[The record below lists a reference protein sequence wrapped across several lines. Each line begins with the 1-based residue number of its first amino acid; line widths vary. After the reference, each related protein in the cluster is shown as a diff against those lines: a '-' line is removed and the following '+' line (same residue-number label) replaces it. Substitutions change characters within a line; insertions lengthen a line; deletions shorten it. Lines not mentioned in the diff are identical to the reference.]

1 MKNYHGNVE
10 DLSLNFTVTDTVT
23 VDYGTGKSRNVTQ
36 ELKPN
41 GSDIPVTSENR
52 LFYISYV
59 SRYRLQTQPYLQ
71 TSAFLKGLSAIIQPS
86 WLAMFN
92 QSELQTL
99 ISGTSSAIDLADLR
113 RNTEYGGVYVIG
125 DDRQEHPSVTLFWK
139 VMNSLMDEEQRAVLK
154 FVTSTPRAPLLGF
167 GNLNPKFTIRD
178 AGGDEDRLPST
189 STCVNLLKLPRY
201 TKESVLKEKLL
212 YSAFSGAG
220 FDLS

>member
-1 MKNYHGNVE
+1 M
-10 DLSLNFTVTDTVT
+10 TDTIT
-23 VDYGTGKSRNVTQ
+23 TDYSTRKTKNITQ

-41 GSDIPVTSENR
+41 GAEIPVTNENR
-52 LFYISYV
+52 LFYVSYV

-71 TSAFLKGLSAIIQPS
+71 TSAFLKGLSSIIQPS

-92 QSELQTL
+92 QSELQSL
-99 ISGTSSAIDLADLR
+99 ISGTSSSIDLEDLR
-113 RNTEYGGVYVIG
+113 RHTEYGGVYVIG
-125 DDRQEHPSVTLFWK
+125 DDRQEHPSVKLFWS
-139 VMNSLMDEEQRAVLK
+139 VMNELSDDEQRAVIK

-167 GNLNPKFTIRD
+167 GSLNPKFTIRD
-178 AGGDEDRLPST
+178 ASDDEGRLPST

-201 TKESVLKEKLL
+201 TDKNNLKKKLL

>member
-1 MKNYHGNVE
+1 ME
-10 DLSLNFTVTDTVT
+10 DFSLNFTVTDTIT
-23 VDYGTGKSRNVTQ
+23 VDYNTRKTKNITQ
-36 ELKPN
+36 ELKAS
-41 GSDIPVTSENR
+41 GAEIPVTNANR
-52 LFYISYV
+52 LFYVSYV

-71 TSAFLKGLSAIIQPS
+71 TSAFLKGLSSIIQPS

-99 ISGTSSAIDLADLR
+99 ISGTSSTIDLKDLR
-113 RNTEYGGVYVIG
+113 RHTEYGGVYVIG
-125 DDRQEHPSVTLFWK
+125 DDRQEHPSVILFWK
-139 VMNSLMDEEQRAVLK
+139 VMDSLSDDEQRAVLK

-167 GNLNPKFTIRD
+167 GSLNPKFTIRD
-178 AGGDEDRLPST
+178 AGDDEDRLPST

-201 TKESVLKEKLL
+201 TNETVLKEKIL